1 MIMPLCQLPVLYVL
15 SRSLQLFK
23 QQWRQFL
30 RLSWPYWLVTLSAH
44 YFMPKEEY
52 SVPQTILWSTL
63 LMAIT
68 AWVTVR
74 LHRQILLDLPE
85 NSSFSGIREL
95 RMIGYWV
102 LMGSGVLSLLMIT
115 VFVFVYFFETWLA
128 SFPIV
133 ILYLFFSLPCCWLF
147 ARWSLVIPAV
157 AIDHEP
163 RGLKVAWHLSKPYQ
177 IPLFILLGLLPYS
190 VTGLF
195 TFLAQWDVT
204 EQGDWFFNVAMY
216 FSWLYQVCILSLSYQ
231 WITQRN
237 KIERF
242 LDTPSSAPLVNK

>member
-1 MIMPLCQLPVLYVL
+1 
-15 SRSLQLFK
+15 
-23 QQWRQFL
+23 
-30 RLSWPYWLVTLSAH
+30 
-44 YFMPKEEY
+44 
-52 SVPQTILWSTL
+52 
-63 LMAIT
+63 MAIT

-147 ARWSLVIPAV
+147 ARWSLVI
-157 AIDHEP
+157 
-163 RGLKVAWHLSKPYQ
+163 
-177 IPLFILLGLLPYS
+177 
-190 VTGLF
+190 
-195 TFLAQWDVT
+195 
-204 EQGDWFFNVAMY
+204 
-216 FSWLYQVCILSLSYQ
+216 
-231 WITQRN
+231 
-237 KIERF
+237 
-242 LDTPSSAPLVNK
+242 SSCRD